1 MKKEIKTINDENTEE
16 VYQKIFVKMTSL
28 LEEND
33 AMVVA
38 STMLAQSLRL
48 YKTIMPEN
56 EFEKLL
62 EFMSSSDHKNIQPF
76 DAHSRTLH

>member
-28 LEEND
+28 LEDND

-48 YKTIMPEN
+48 YKTIMPEA

-62 EFMSSSDHKNIQPF
+62 EFMSSSDYKNIQPF

>member
-28 LEEND
+28 LEDND

-48 YKTIMPEN
+48 YKTIMPED

-62 EFMSSSDHKNIQPF
+62 EFMSSSDYTNIQPF

>member
-28 LEEND
+28 LEDND

-48 YKTIMPEN
+48 YKTIRPEA

-62 EFMSSSDHKNIQPF
+62 EFMSSSDYENIQPF